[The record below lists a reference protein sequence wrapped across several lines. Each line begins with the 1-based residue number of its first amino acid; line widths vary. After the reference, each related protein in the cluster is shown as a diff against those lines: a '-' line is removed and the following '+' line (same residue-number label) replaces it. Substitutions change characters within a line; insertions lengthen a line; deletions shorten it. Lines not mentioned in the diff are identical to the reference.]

1 MRRLLRDALIT
12 LALIFERMARALGS
26 SVDQVFTGFSS
37 LVDKV
42 ISKEQEAPE
51 LSTEEKFRYYT
62 GVLGYHEKQARDAG
76 DIETVEAIQDDMWAM
91 AHAYKNGDLE
101 NFLWKKTQYEYIYD
115 LIVDEETGEE
125 TILKI
130 NTKNGTTEEIKQG
143 VAGE

>member
-1 MRRLLRDALIT
+1 MRRFLINMFIS
-12 LALIFERMARALGS
+12 LALTFERLARAFGNA
-26 SVDQVFTGFSS
+26 GNNIFSS
-37 LVDKV
+37 FNTLIDKV
-42 ISKEQEAPE
+42 ISKEQEVPE

-76 DIETVEAIQDDMWAM
+76 DMETVEAIQDDMWAM

-130 NTKNGTTEEIKQG
+130 NTQNGTTEEIKQR